1 MNIDLLVLQYVNMT
15 FLERFEFSYK
25 VIWIYATKYW
35 FLTIPLVLL
44 TSYTLYLDIKDRI
57 KSRRRKLKRIRNFD

>member
-1 MNIDLLVLQYVNMT
+1 MT
-15 FLERFEFSYK
+15 FLERFEFNYK

-57 KSRRRKLKRIRNFD
+57 KSRRRKL

>member
-1 MNIDLLVLQYVNMT
+1 MNIDLFVLQYVNMT
-15 FLERFEFSYK
+15 FLERFEFNYK